1 MANMS
6 YCRFQNT
13 SQDLQECVSEM
24 EYAVD
29 FSELELSSAETG
41 AMEMMV
47 RLCTSFLEEYERL
60 KEVSE

>member
-6 YCRFQNT
+6 YLRFQNK
-13 SQDLQECVSEM
+13 SLDLQECVSEM

-47 RLCTSFLEEYERL
+47 CLCTSFLEEYERL
-60 KEVSE
+60 QEVSE

>member
-13 SQDLQECVSEM
+13 RQDLQACVSEL

-29 FSELELSSAETG
+29 FSELDLSAAETS
-41 AMEMMV
+41 AMKMMKQ
-47 RLCTSFLEEYERL
+47 LCTSFLEEYERL
-60 KEVSE
+60 QEVSE